1 MFYLLPP
8 KNLNLRLS
16 SILLEGIGMDLW
28 LMVAKYN
35 ATQVLAPAN
44 LVVGAYLIRS
54 EHWELAAETVNSD
67 NLH

>member
-1 MFYLLPP
+1 
-8 KNLNLRLS
+8 
-16 SILLEGIGMDLW
+16 MDLW

-44 LVVGAYLIRS
+44 LVVAAYLIRS

>member
-1 MFYLLPP
+1 
-8 KNLNLRLS
+8 
-16 SILLEGIGMDLW
+16 MDLW

-35 ATQVLAPAN
+35 ATQVLA
-44 LVVGAYLIRS
+44 VVGAYLIRS